1 MCGYG
6 RTKEENEM
14 TAKEKNGLRIMVIGA
29 HPDDPE
35 VNMAGTIAKFA
46 RSGARAWMVSVSC
59 GDKGHRTLSPKELAA
74 RRFAETQASAKTLGA
89 ERYIVLDGHDCELEP
104 TMEMKRKITKLIRE
118 FAPHVVFTHRTCDYH
133 ADHRAVGQ
141 ILMDITYFLGVPY
154 WCPEAP
160 VPDVMPAVFFMR
172 DKFTVP
178 REIRPDV
185 VVDISDVQDQAADA
199 LCCHAS
205 QFFEWL
211 PPELPG
217 AAEDNP
223 GVNGTMETK
232 RAFVKKYWFV
242 RKELDARR
250 FGLPVQYPEVFELS
264 EYGKQLSSD
273 EIRDMFPEGAVV
285 RDRESAGMR

>member
-1 MCGYG
+1 MRGFG
-6 RTKEENEM
+6 NAKKEQSEM
-14 TAKEKNGLRIMVIGA
+14 MKNDLRIMVIGA

-46 RSGARAWMVSVSC
+46 KSGARVWMVSVSC
-59 GDKGHRTLSPKELAA
+59 GDKGHRIMPPKELAE
-74 RRFAETQASAKTLGA
+74 RRFGETQASARTLGA
-89 ERYIVLDGHDCELEP
+89 ERYIVLDGHDCELEA
-104 TMEMKRKITKLIRE
+104 TMEMKLKVTKHIRE
-118 FAPHVVFTHRTCDYH
+118 FAPHVIFTHRTCDYH

-154 WCPEAP
+154 WCPEVP
-160 VPDVMPAVFFMR
+160 VPSVMPAVFFMR

-185 VVDISDVQDQAADA
+185 VVDVTDVQDQAADA

-217 AAEDNP
+217 AVDENP
-223 GVNGTMETK
+223 GVDGAVEAK
-232 RAFVKKYWFV
+232 RAFVKKYWFA

-250 FGLPVQYPEVFELS
+250 FGIPVQYPEVFELS
-264 EYGKQLSSD
+264 EYGRQLSSD
-273 EIRDMFPEGAVV
+273 EMRDIFPEGSVV
-285 RDRESAGMR
+285 QDREASGMR